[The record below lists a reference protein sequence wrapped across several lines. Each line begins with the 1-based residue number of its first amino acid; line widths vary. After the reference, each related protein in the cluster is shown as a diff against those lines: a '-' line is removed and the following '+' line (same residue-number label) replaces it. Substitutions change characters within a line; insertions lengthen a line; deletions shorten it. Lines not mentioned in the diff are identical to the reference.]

1 MGYMAIRR
9 IIGTLVIICGIVS
22 GILIYE
28 SSLNI
33 STSGLFSNNAD
44 ASAISLFL
52 KGLACGIFAIC
63 LALGA
68 MVFKIGG
75 GKESITL
82 DLKEDKI
89 EASVKYDSSTMANQ
103 EINSKHSESKEE
115 KVIKET
121 EAKVYKPKRLLI
133 IVIAA
138 ALLLLNL
145 IFFVLISMKKG

>member
-1 MGYMAIRR
+1 MNYMAIRR
-9 IIGTLVIICGIVS
+9 IIGILVIICGIVS

-33 STSGLFSNNAD
+33 SGLFSNNAD
-44 ASAISLFL
+44 ASELINTISLFL

-63 LALGA
+63 LALGT

-89 EASVKYDSSTMANQ
+89 EASVKYESSTT
-103 EINSKHSESKEE
+103 INSKHPESREE
-115 KVIKET
+115 NVIKET
-121 EAKVYKPKRLLI
+121 EAKAYKLKRLLI

-145 IFFVLISMKKG
+145 IFFVLTLIKKG